1 MSAYFIPFFLLI
13 CAIVFIA
20 KTVRIVPQQT
30 VFVIE
35 RLGRYHSQL
44 EAGLHVLVPIMDR
57 VAYRHTLKE
66 VPMDVAPQ
74 VCITKDNTQV
84 EIDGILYYQV
94 QDPRLASY
102 GTENFEFAIEQLAKT
117 TLRSE
122 TGKMELDKL
131 LQARDELNKAVVSA
145 LDEAS
150 ESWGVK
156 VLRYEVKDIVPPESI
171 LNAMQLQITAEREKR
186 ARIAQSE
193 GKRQEEIN
201 LAEGSQKSA
210 VMRSEGDREA
220 AINRAKGEA
229 QSVLLVAEA
238 TAEAITRVA
247 SAISQQGGDKAVQLK
262 IAEQAVAAYGNLAKT
277 STTLVVPSDLSN
289 VAGLISSAMSVLNT
303 SRPKVG

>member
-1 MSAYFIPFFLLI
+1 MSGFFVPLFLLV
-13 CAIVFIA
+13 CVIVFIA
-20 KTVRIVPQQT
+20 KTIRIVPQQT
-30 VFVIE
+30 IFVIE
-35 RLGRYHSQL
+35 RLGRYHDQL
-44 EAGLHVLVPIMDR
+44 EAGPHILAPFFDR

-66 VPMDVAPQ
+66 VPMNVAPQ

-122 TGKMELDKL
+122 TGKLELDRL
-131 LQARDELNKAVVSA
+131 LQARDELNKAVVAS

-156 VLRYEVKDIVPPESI
+156 VLRYEVKDIVPPQSI

-186 ARIAQSE
+186 ALISQSE
-193 GKRQEEIN
+193 GKRQEQIN
-201 LAEGSQKSA
+201 LAEGAQKSA
-210 VMRSEGDREA
+210 VMRSEGEREA

-229 QSVLLVAEA
+229 QSVQLVAEA
-238 TAEAITRVA
+238 TAGAISKIA
-247 SAISQQGGDKAVQLK
+247 SAINEQGGDKAVQLK
-262 IAEQAVAAYGNLAKT
+262 VAEQAVAAYGNLAKT
-277 STTLVVPSDLSN
+277 STTLVVPADLSA
-289 VAGLISSAMSVLNT
+289 VAGLISSAMAVLN
-303 SRPKVG
+303 SNRKVG

>member
-1 MSAYFIPFFLLI
+1 MFISLIVLI
-13 CAIVFIA
+13 CVIVFIA

-30 VFVIE
+30 VFIVE
-35 RLGRYHSQL
+35 RLGRFHAQL
-44 EAGLHVLVPIMDR
+44 EAGLHILLPFVDR
-57 VAYRHTLKE
+57 IAYRHTLKE

-102 GTENFEFAIEQLAKT
+102 GTDRFQFAIEQLAKT

-122 TGKMELDKL
+122 TGKLELDKL

-156 VLRYEVKDIVPPESI
+156 VLRYEVKDIVPPQSI

-201 LAEGSQKSA
+201 LAEGAQKSA
-210 VMRSEGDREA
+210 VMRSEGEREA
-220 AINRAKGEA
+220 AINRARGEA
-229 QSVLLVAEA
+229 QAVTLVAEA
-238 TAEAITRVA
+238 TATAIA
-247 SAISQQGGDKAVQLK
+247 KIAAAINEQGGDKAVQLK
-262 IAEQAVAAYGNLAKT
+262 VAEQAVAAYGNLAKS
-277 STTLVVPSDLSN
+277 STTLVIPSDLSN
-289 VAGLISSAMSVLNT
+289 VAGLIGSAMSVLKA
-303 SRPKVG
+303 SK